1 MSNGFFDKCTNEV
14 RELPED
20 KTNEYLTYLNNEIEQ
35 LKGYPKL
42 TMPYG
47 YENIDTA
54 LKNIMRY
61 LK

>member
-1 MSNGFFDKCTNEV
+1 MGNGFFDKCANEV

-20 KTNEYLTYLNNEIEQ
+20 KTNEYLTYLNND
-35 LKGYPKL
+35 KGQSKGNLNL

-47 YENIDTA
+47 YESIDTA

-61 LK
+61 IK